1 MLLSVKTVAL
11 HVALG
16 PLKRRLGE
24 VNGCGVKRATICCV
38 AGSGTCVGKEVEEA
52 LSCAGTLHELANLC
66 ARIAVV

>member
-1 MLLSVKTVAL
+1 MLLAVKAVTL

-24 VNGCGVKRATICCV
+24 VNGCGVECTTICCV
-38 AGSGTCVGKEVEEA
+38 AGGGTCVGKEIEEA

>member
-1 MLLSVKTVAL
+1 MFLAVKTVAL

-52 LSCAGTLHELANLC
+52 LSCAGTLHELTNFC
-66 ARIAVV
+66 TCIAVV

>member
-1 MLLSVKTVAL
+1 MLLSVKAVTL

-16 PLKRRLGE
+16 PLKRRFGE
-24 VNGCGVKRATICCV
+24 VNSSGVKRATICCV
-38 AGSGTCVGKEVEEA
+38 AGSGTCIGKEVEEA